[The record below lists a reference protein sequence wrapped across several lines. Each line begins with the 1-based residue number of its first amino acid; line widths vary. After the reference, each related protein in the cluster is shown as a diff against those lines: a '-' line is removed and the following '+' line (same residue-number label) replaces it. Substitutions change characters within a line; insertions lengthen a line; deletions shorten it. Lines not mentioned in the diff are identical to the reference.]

1 MRKELLEACIPPAE
15 TDAARTKHAVSFFDA
30 SARRVHVLEDALEE
44 D

>member
-1 MRKELLEACIPPAE
+1 MRKGLLEACILSAE
-15 TDAARTKHAVSFFDA
+15 TDTARTKHAVSFFDA